1 MRGAYCPDVHPRLSL
16 VVLPLRLKTCLL
28 IAALLTLGTAAHALT
43 ARNLSTRMRI
53 DGYTD
58 DFKAGDEDV
67 FGYNTS
73 GVFQEPRDDSKWGY
87 NEEILQIRVTWDAQY
102 LYFAVEGVCWDNN
115 MILFLD
121 TLPGRGMSDM
131 SNLNSWRRN
140 FQFDQTARTPG
151 DEFAPDVFGATWDRN
166 TSPRLISHV
175 EANKVLDEQ
184 VGPNFRA
191 AASFDQGNTGR
202 AMEFALPWRNVFDA
216 LGGGP
221 GTRDTIVSIGG
232 VTDTV
237 RRMPLGVHNIKICA
251 VLTGGGDGTGGPD
264 SAPDNLSGHTN
275 DGNAQ
280 VLIDNYAIL
289 DLDRNDDIGSP
300 SPDGIG
306 DGVPDWGVSPITR
319 VTFRYD
325 PPLKSVRF
333 SLTDLKADRPAFAPD
348 KGESTNFR
356 FKLTPPLN
364 PDIALDRA
372 RTVSMT
378 ANVYDVTG
386 HWVRNLFIKNDQ
398 VINNQPSGIPLPL
411 LAINA
416 DETLAEK
423 GYSRWDG
430 RDASGHI
437 VPAGIYVLRVV
448 IEPNLDRAVRAV
460 VVVR

>member
-1 MRGAYCPDVHPRLSL
+1 MRAPPAPDVHPRLSL
-16 VVLPLRLKTCLL
+16 VVLHLRLKHCLL
-28 IAALLTLGTAAHALT
+28 IAALLTLSTAAQAMT
-43 ARNLSTRMRI
+43 ARNLSDRMRI

-58 DFKAGDEDV
+58 EFIRADEDV
-67 FGYNTS
+67 FGYNSS

-87 NEEILQIRVTWDAQY
+87 NEEILQIRVTWDSQY

-121 TLPGRGMSDM
+121 TLPGRGVADM

-140 FQFDQTARTPG
+140 FQFDQTPG
-151 DEFAPDVFGATWDRN
+151 VAFAPDVFGATWDRN
-166 TSPRLISHV
+166 TSPRFLSLT
-175 EANKVLDEQ
+175 EANKVVDEQ

-202 AMEFALPWRNVFDA
+202 AMEFAIPWRNVFDA
-216 LGGGP
+216 LGGGA
-221 GTRDTIVSIGG
+221 GTRDTVVNIGG
-232 VTDTV
+232 VTDTL
-237 RRMPLGVHNIKICA
+237 RRMPLGVHKIKLCA

-264 SAPDNLSGHTN
+264 SAPDNLAGHTG

-280 VLIDNYAIL
+280 VVIDNYAIL
-289 DLDRNDDIGSP
+289 DLDQKNDIGSP

-306 DGVPDWGVSPITR
+306 DGVPDWGVSPISR
-319 VTFRYD
+319 VTFLYD

-333 SLTDLKADRPAFAPD
+333 SLAELKTDRPAFSPD
-348 KGESTNFR
+348 RGESTNFR

-364 PDIALDRA
+364 PKIALDSA
-372 RTVSMT
+372 RTVSMS

-398 VINNQPSGIPLPL
+398 VINNQPTGTPLGL
-411 LAINA
+411 LAVNA
-416 DETLAEK
+416 DETLSEK
-423 GYSRWDG
+423 GFSRWDG
-430 RDASGHI
+430 RDASGRI